1 MQTDMTPTGLQDH
14 LGYWLRLVSNHVS
27 AAFARRL
34 DGKGVTVAEWVML
47 RELFGAD
54 PLPPSRLAD
63 RMGMTRGAISK
74 LAERLLD
81 KGLLVRTADPDDGR
95 AHTLSLT
102 DAGNAL
108 VPTLA
113 RLADQNE
120 AEFFAILTAE
130 EKAAM
135 ETALRRV
142 VAHRGLTGM
151 PVT

>member
-1 MQTDMTPTGLQDH
+1 MASHPGSAGLHDH
-14 LGYWLRLVSNHVS
+14 LGFWLRLVSNHVS

-34 DGKGVTVAEWVML
+34 DGMGVTVAEWVML
-47 RELFGAD
+47 RELFDAT

-74 LAERLLD
+74 LADRLLD
-81 KGLLVRTADPDDGR
+81 KGLLARTADPDDGR
-95 AHTLSLT
+95 AHTLALT
-102 DAGNAL
+102 EAGRSL

-130 EKAAM
+130 EKQALEA
-135 ETALRRV
+135 ALRRV
-142 VAHRGLTGM
+142 VADRGLTGA